1 MFRCSVG
8 WQSITLTANTII
20 TNASRGFAPFCAGN
34 FEFFAKFIG
43 FGQHCRGRTCPARGS
58 ARPPFNGQLPLMLQA
73 GHARPLPRGCHRLPR
88 RGQDPS
94 LRTIVHGCFVG
105 SGLDR
110 SAGWA
115 DVSGLARRGGIHVA
129 REPCAAA
136 NIPGGINSSPTHC
149 PQTIFCM
156 TGRRGRRPLPP
167 YFVCAQRK
175 LHLFYYLLS
184 FISYLFIICSIRGMI
199 YLTPISITKRSDPF

>member
-1 MFRCSVG
+1 MWRL
-8 WQSITLTANTII
+8 LTENL
-20 TNASRGFAPFCAGN
+20 RAG
-34 FEFFAKFIG
+34 
-43 FGQHCRGRTCPARGS
+43 P
-58 ARPPFNGQLPLMLQA
+58 
-73 GHARPLPRGCHRLPR
+73 ARPLPRGFRADVTCITAVGRHAPMPPKVRVAARLTGCRARLRR

-115 DVSGLARRGGIHVA
+115 DVSGLARRGGIHAA

-136 NIPGGINSSPTHC
+136 NTPGGINPSPTFC
-149 PQTIFCM
+149 PQTSACM
-156 TGRRGRRPLPP
+156 AGRRGRRPLPP
-167 YFVCAQRK
+167 HFVCAQRK

>member
-1 MFRCSVG
+1 M
-8 WQSITLTANTII
+8 
-20 TNASRGFAPFCAGN
+20 
-34 FEFFAKFIG
+34 G
-43 FGQHCRGRTCPARGS
+43 FGQHCRGRTLRGCERGATVERSETGERTMFAPVGQTTARAGQLCWLARGS

-94 LRTIVHGCFVG
+94 LRAIVHGCFVG

-115 DVSGLARRGGIHVA
+115 DVSGLARRGGIHAA

-136 NIPGGINSSPTHC
+136 NTPEGINSSPTHC

-156 TGRRGRRPLPP
+156 AGRRGRRPLPP
-167 YFVCAQRK
+167 HFVCAQRK

>member
-1 MFRCSVG
+1 M
-8 WQSITLTANTII
+8 
-20 TNASRGFAPFCAGN
+20 RGCERGATVERSETGERTMFAPAG
-34 FEFFAKFIG
+34 
-43 FGQHCRGRTCPARGS
+43 QTTAR
-58 ARPPFNGQLPLMLQA
+58 AGQLCWLAALVVRRQA
-73 GHARPLPRGCHRLPR
+73 SGPGVSPRAGANGTLPR

-94 LRTIVHGCFVG
+94 LRAIVHGCFVG

-115 DVSGLARRGGIHVA
+115 DISGLARRGGIHAA

-136 NIPGGINSSPTHC
+136 PPPSPTHC

-156 TGRRGRRPLPP
+156 AGRRGRRPLPP
-167 YFVCAQRK
+167 HFVCAQRK

-199 YLTPISITKRSDPF
+199 YLTHIYIQKGAIHFDYQ

>member
-1 MFRCSVG
+1 M
-8 WQSITLTANTII
+8 
-20 TNASRGFAPFCAGN
+20 
-34 FEFFAKFIG
+34 G
-43 FGQHCRGRTCPARGS
+43 FGQHCRGRALRGCERGATVNRGANNVCPRGANNRTSGPALLAGGARCAPPS
-58 ARPPFNGQLPLMLQA
+58 ARPGGVPRAGANGT
-73 GHARPLPRGCHRLPR
+73 LPR

-94 LRTIVHGCFVG
+94 LRAIVHGCFVG

-115 DVSGLARRGGIHVA
+115 DVSGLARRGGIHAA

-136 NIPGGINSSPTHC
+136 NTPGGINSSPTHC

-156 TGRRGRRPLPP
+156 AGRRGRRPLPP
-167 YFVCAQRK
+167 HFVCAQRK

-184 FISYLFIICSIRGMI
+184 LI
-199 YLTPISITKRSDPF
+199 YLLFAAFVV

>member
-1 MFRCSVG
+1 MRHFAQEILNFLQNLLDYRLPVG
-8 WQSITLTANTII
+8 
-20 TNASRGFAPFCAGN
+20 AGY
-34 FEFFAKFIG
+34 
-43 FGQHCRGRTCPARGS
+43 
-58 ARPPFNGQLPLMLQA
+58 ARPGGVPRAGANGT
-73 GHARPLPRGCHRLPR
+73 LPR

-94 LRTIVHGCFVG
+94 LRAIVHGCFVG

-115 DVSGLARRGGIHVA
+115 DVSGLARRGGIHAA

-136 NIPGGINSSPTHC
+136 NTPGGINSSPTHC

-156 TGRRGRRPLPP
+156 AGRRGRRPLPP
-167 YFVCAQRK
+167 HFVCAQRK

>member
-1 MFRCSVG
+1 M
-8 WQSITLTANTII
+8 
-20 TNASRGFAPFCAGN
+20 PP
-34 FEFFAKFIG
+34 
-43 FGQHCRGRTCPARGS
+43 CRRRSAWPPVQRVAAQAR
-58 ARPPFNGQLPLMLQA
+58 
-73 GHARPLPRGCHRLPR
+73 R

-94 LRTIVHGCFVG
+94 LRTNVHGCFVG

-115 DVSGLARRGGIHVA
+115 DISRLARRGGIHAA

-136 NIPGGINSSPTHC
+136 NTPGGINSSPTHC

-156 TGRRGRRPLPP
+156 AGRRGRRPLPP
-167 YFVCAQRK
+167 HFVCAQRK

-184 FISYLFIICSIRGMI
+184 FISYLF
-199 YLTPISITKRSDPF
+199 KRSFYDCFRLHQPASAIQIRSG